1 METDP
6 TLLEIIDLCYEF
18 DKTARQFYLDLSKGT
33 KDEELKGFW
42 RHMSSDEAAH
52 CHYWEELLR
61 KAKTDF
67 IPLPFDQAK
76 VIKNELKMLVSKNS
90 SLLSEDRDV
99 EDTVR
104 NFILAYR
111 MEFCFLHPG
120 FLALLPFL
128 KDLNGGR
135 TPEDDYKLHLD
146 TFINQFIKHTKN
158 SQELELA
165 GDILK
170 RLFTDNRNLAHKM
183 GEVKRLSGLLPICAN
198 CKKIRDEQG
207 AWHHMESYISEHTEA
222 DFSHGICHECREI
235 IYPELSA
242 IGSRMDNKPLV
253 STFSS
258 NMVEKGERGHWR
270 RVVQNN
276 IREKRDPSASE
287 VRDKGPSVI
296 EMRSGKERRS
306 GKDRRSGIQRRR
318 AAS

>member
-18 DKTARQFYLDLSKGT
+18 DKTARQFYLDLSYGT
-33 KDEELKGFW
+33 KDKELKGFW
-42 RHMSSDEAAH
+42 RHMSSEEGVH
-52 CHYWEELLR
+52 CHYWEELMK
-61 KAKTDF
+61 KAKKDF
-67 IPLPFDQAK
+67 IPLPFDQAED
-76 VIKNELKMLVSKNS
+76 IKKELKMLVSKNS
-90 SLLSEDRDV
+90 SLLSEHRDV
-99 EDTVR
+99 QDTEK

-128 KDLNGGR
+128 KDLTNGK
-135 TPEDDYKLHLD
+135 TPEEDYEFHLD

-158 SQELELA
+158 SLELELA

-207 AWHHMESYISEHTEA
+207 AWHQLESYISEHTEA
-222 DFSHGICHECREI
+222 DFTHGVCPECTEI
-235 IYPELSA
+235 LYPELSA
-242 IGSRMDNKPLV
+242 RGSQMDNKPFV
-253 STFSS
+253 STLSS
-258 NMVEKGERGHWR
+258 NMVKKGERGNWR
-270 RVVQNN
+270 RVVRGN
-276 IREKRDPSASE
+276 IREKRGPSASE
-287 VRDKGPSVI
+287 VRDKGLFVI

-306 GKDRRSGIQRRR
+306 GKDRRSGIQNR
-318 AAS
+318 